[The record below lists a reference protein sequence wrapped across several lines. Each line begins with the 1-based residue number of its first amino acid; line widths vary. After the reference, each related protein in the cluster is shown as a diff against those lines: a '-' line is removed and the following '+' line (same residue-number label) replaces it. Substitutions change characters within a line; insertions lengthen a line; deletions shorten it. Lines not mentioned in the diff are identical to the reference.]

1 MEQCMKC
8 LAFIPTEERHVLH
21 AGRKTLADINR
32 YLILFKGKDR
42 TADIQTF
49 SRDGR
54 YIRLKFFNDSTVYT
68 CGPDKA
74 AVFADPEEL
83 PPDEYVFLSRGY
95 RYADPARVQEFSEHW
110 RIFRKNGNV
119 ICLKRSDT
127 EVVHSCLGDPEN
139 RTLFEYFKDLA
150 FHDSLKID
158 GGASFLGKQFAKLG
172 FVPDNTILAA
182 CLSGVTP
189 AGDAQPV
196 SPLYYPFGFNAS
208 QKKGVERALSGG
220 LSIIEGPPGT
230 GKTQTI
236 LNILA
241 NIVMRGQKA
250 AVVSSNNSATRNVEE
265 KLEKYGIDFICAFL
279 GNQENRKKFLENQK
293 VLPDMTGWTLDA
305 KSKRALENELSAL
318 HSALNEKLEKQNQ
331 LAELSAEYAAFHT
344 EQAHFLDCFSRD
356 ADTLAARPGLRKF
369 DSGKLLR
376 LLAFCET
383 KLEKTASFSFW
394 NRVLLFLH
402 FSLWDSELFK
412 CSPVSITAL
421 LQKHFYERRLA
432 EIKIRIDALEAELR
446 GWSFKDK
453 MDDYAAKSMTL
464 FKHVLSEKYAKTPRR
479 TYERLWAES
488 GDFTE
493 DYPVVLSTTHSLRS
507 SLSGDVL
514 YDYVIVDESSQVSLC
529 SGMLALSCA
538 RRAVIV
544 GDLKQLPNVVDGPAR
559 RITDALFRQYG
570 VPEEFRISDHSLLR
584 FVSKRFP
591 DAPRTLLRE
600 HYRCHPS
607 IIGFC
612 NEKFY
617 NGELIVLTKGKEED
631 KPLKVYRTVP
641 GNHAHDRLNQ
651 REIDVI
657 AHEVFPENG
666 LKDISDQVG
675 IVTPYRAQ
683 ADALH
688 KDAALSGVAADTVD
702 KFQGQ
707 ERSTIILS
715 TVDNDIS
722 DFADDDHRLNVAVS
736 RAVNRLIV
744 VTSGN
749 KPTRRTSIGDLVSYI
764 GYHSMEVTDSK
775 VCSVFDLL
783 YRQYADARR
792 QALARLKRVSQMDS
806 ENLMFGLIEEVLKEE
821 RREGYG
827 VHVHVPLRMLL
838 RDTSLLT
845 TERERQYALNRLTHV
860 DFLIFEKMGRN
871 IVAALEVDGWTFHR
885 PDSAQAERD
894 SIKESICKRYG
905 IPLFR
910 FSTTGS
916 GEKERLRAIL
926 REV

>member
-1 MEQCMKC
+1 M
-8 LAFIPTEERHVLH
+8 
-21 AGRKTLADINR
+21 ADLNR

-42 TADIQTF
+42 TADIETF

-54 YIRLKFFNDSTVYT
+54 YIRLKFSSDSTVYT

-83 PPDEYVFLSRGY
+83 PPNDYIFLSGGC
-95 RYADPARVQEFSEHW
+95 RYADLARVQKFSEHW

-119 ICLKRSDT
+119 ICLKRNDT
-127 EVVHSCLGDPEN
+127 EAVHSCLGDPEN
-139 RTLFEYFKDLA
+139 RTLFGYLRDLA
-150 FHDSLKID
+150 SHDSLKLD
-158 GGASFLGKQFAKLG
+158 GGASFLGKQFAKLD

-182 CLSGVTP
+182 CLRGTTP
-189 AGDAQPV
+189 AGGTQPV
-196 SPLYYPFGFNAS
+196 STLYYPFGFNAS
-208 QKKGVERALSGG
+208 QKKGVERALSSG

-241 NIVMRGQKA
+241 NIVMRGQNA

-265 KLEKYGIDFICAFL
+265 KLEKYGVDFICAFL
-279 GNQENRKKFLENQK
+279 GCQENRKKFLENQK
-293 VLPDMTGWTLDA
+293 VLPDMAGWILDA
-305 KSKRALENELSAL
+305 KSKRILEDELSAL
-318 HSALNEKLEKQNQ
+318 HNALNEKLEKQNQ
-331 LAELSAEYAAFHT
+331 LAELNAEYAALHT

-356 ADTLAARPGLRKF
+356 GDTLAARPGLRKF
-369 DSGKLLR
+369 DSGRLLR
-376 LLAFCET
+376 LLAFCEME
-383 KLEKTASFSFW
+383 LEKTASLSFW
-394 NRVLLFLH
+394 KRILLFVH
-402 FSLWDSELFK
+402 FGLWDSEFFK
-412 CSPVSITAL
+412 RSPVSITAL

-432 EIKIRIDALEAELR
+432 EMKARIDALEAELS
-446 GWSFKDK
+446 GWNFKDK
-453 MDDYAAKSMTL
+453 MDDYAAKSMKL

-479 TYERLWAES
+479 QYERLRAES
-488 GDFTE
+488 GDFTK
-493 DYPVVLSTTHSLRS
+493 DYPVILSTTHSLRS

-514 YDYVIVDESSQVSLC
+514 YDYVIVDESSQVSIC

-544 GDLKQLPNVVDGPAR
+544 GDLKQLPNVMDGPAR

-570 VPEEFRISDHSLLR
+570 VPDEFRVSDHSLLR

-600 HYRCHPS
+600 HYRCHPA

-617 NGELIVLTKGKEED
+617 NGELIILTKGKEDD
-631 KPLKVYRTVP
+631 KPLRVYRTVP

-657 AHEVFPENG
+657 AREVFPENG
-666 LKDISDQVG
+666 LRDISDRVG

-683 ADALH
+683 ADALRH
-688 KDAALSGVAADTVD
+688 EAALGKAAADTVD

-783 YRQYADARR
+783 YRQYADVRR
-792 QALARLKRVSQMDS
+792 QTLARLKRVSQMDS

-821 RREGYG
+821 GLEGYG
-827 VHVHVPLRMLL
+827 VHLHVPLRMLL

-845 TERERQYALNRLTHV
+845 TERERHYALNSLTHM
-860 DFLIFEKMGRN
+860 DFLIFEKMGRA
-871 IVAALEVDGWTFHR
+871 IIAALEVDGWAFHR

-894 SIKESICKRYG
+894 SLKEDICKRYG

-926 REV
+926 GKV